1 MRRQTLGTIGG
12 ATGLALLVTAVAHE
26 LRLPADRRTWHG
38 VVWGFVPYDLRRPTV
53 ARVRERLW
61 SPDDPRL
68 LMPHVFGVG
77 WTPNLGRL
85 AAQIARA
92 PRKESP

>member
-1 MRRQTLGTIGG
+1 MRRQSLSTIGG
-12 ATGLALLVTAVAHE
+12 TIGLALLVTAVVHE
-26 LRLPADRRTWHG
+26 LRLPPDRRTWHG
-38 VVWGFVPYDLRRPTV
+38 EVCGFVPYDLRRPTL
-53 ARVRERLW
+53 ARVREKLW

-85 AAQIARA
+85 AALLGRARRQEF
-92 PRKESP
+92 P